1 MKTVVIGMSGG
12 VDSSVAAIL
21 LKKAGYNVIGLFM
34 RNWDS
39 TINND
44 YLGNPNL
51 NNNICPQEQDYNDAL
66 EVCRKINIPLHRVDF
81 VKEYWD
87 FVFTYFLEELKKGRT
102 PNPDVMCNKYIK
114 FDLFVKEAKKLG
126 ADYIA
131 TGHYARLID
140 GKLAKAVDKNKD
152 QSYFLAYV
160 NKDIFKDVL
169 FPLGEI
175 EKPEVRKIAS
185 EYGLV
190 TASKKD
196 STGICFIGERNFTQ
210 FLENYLPNI
219 PGDIVNIDTG
229 EVLGKHIGLMYYDE
243 VMSFTFMFSD
253 CRELGE
259 SNPDKYFF
267 VMDGYYG
274 NLGLFTIRSKIEVCL
289 RYALSKGMEPVVRIV
304 KSGESFY
311 SDYSGDDIWG
321 KFFNQPGD
329 YSLDDVMHSKH
340 VFFSPGFYNGSV
352 QSNIMSQMSKG
363 ISLDWKHGVLNNNL
377 IGYIAERKNK
387 YLPYP
392 QRTLGVLARGT
403 DFVNTHLHNHPIHAS
418 KEMIA
423 DRIDEALRDWNLDY
437 VYIATEDAVYCEFFK
452 ERYGDKVFF
461 TDQQRYVTR
470 QNELLSELH
479 RSEEVKRAGFE
490 LGAEYAASINL
501 LSQCNSLIASGG
513 CGGVDEALRENA
525 GGYEHV
531 YVFDLGTNR

>member
-175 EKPEVRKIAS
+175 EKPEVRKIAR

-229 EVLGKHIGLMYYDE
+229 EILGKHIGLMYYTIGQRGGMGIGGQKGGD
-243 VMSFTFMFSD
+243 
-253 CRELGE
+253 
-259 SNPDKYFF
+259 NAPWF
-267 VMDGYYG
+267 VVGKD
-274 NLGLFTIRSKIEVCL
+274 
-289 RYALSKGMEPVVRIV
+289 LSKNILYVGQ
-304 KSGESFY
+304 GFHHESLM
-311 SDYSGDDIWG
+311 ST
-321 KFFNQPGD
+321 
-329 YSLDDVMHSKH
+329 SLDASMIHFTRDMPEEFEMECTAKFRYRQPDSK
-340 VFFSPGFYNGSV
+340 VTV
-352 QSNIMSQMSKG
+352 KVKG
-363 ISLDWKHGVLNNNL
+363 DK
-377 IGYIAERKNK
+377 AEVIFAE
-387 YLPYP
+387 P
-392 QRTLGVLARGT
+392 QRAITPGQAVVFYDGQECLGGG
-403 DFVNTHLHNHPIHAS
+403 I
-418 KEMIA
+418 
-423 DRIDEALRDWNLDY
+423 IDQAYKDGK
-437 VYIATEDAVYCEFFK
+437 VCQYI
-452 ERYGDKVFF
+452 
-461 TDQQRYVTR
+461 
-470 QNELLSELH
+470 
-479 RSEEVKRAGFE
+479 
-490 LGAEYAASINL
+490 
-501 LSQCNSLIASGG
+501 
-513 CGGVDEALRENA
+513 
-525 GGYEHV
+525 
-531 YVFDLGTNR
+531 